1 VVPWGPAISQNRSKL
16 QSVMTSGG
24 EPLAVL
30 MIVPAH
36 PSRNFP

>member
-1 VVPWGPAISQNRSKL
+1 L
-16 QSVMTSGG
+16 QSVITSGG